1 MAKRFS
7 RWLRLDNS
15 AKIFPLMANKNTQNL
30 FCLTFRL
37 YEEVNAA
44 ALNEALVKTVRRFP
58 SFNVKLKTGVFWNYF
73 EEHTGKPRVYEAKPV
88 VMRRISSRNCN
99 GFAFRISY
107 FGKNIYGEFFHA
119 VTDGAGAAEFMKSL
133 LFTYF
138 TMLGKDVDGEQKIM
152 TVNSPSNPV
161 EYEDSFLTYYKK
173 KKLSQLPIDSLK
185 GQTAY
190 KIAGADFENAGNGE
204 INVYAKAK
212 DFVAVCKK
220 YGCTVTEMIGA
231 LFILSLYETKIK
243 PRNLP
248 SQNIQLF
255 VPINLRRIFPSVTLR
270 NFSLF
275 SRIGVMTSDD
285 MTVEGLTAHI
295 HEKLVRDTRKDVL
308 EDKIS
313 TTVYAE
319 KFLPLRLTPLFI
331 KRFIFNI
338 SNLFFGKNKKT
349 ATFSSVGILSLPE
362 SFRPLVKDANYAI
375 AANDKS
381 PITVTAVTVFDT
393 ICINFTRSITD
404 TETEKRFVKYLT
416 DAGLDVSVSSNYWEV
431 DNAL

>member
-15 AKIFPLMANKNTQNL
+15 AKISPLMANKNTQNL

-44 ALNEALVKTVRRFP
+44 TLNEALVKTVRRFP

-119 VTDGAGAAEFMKSL
+119 VTDGVGAAEFMKSL

-138 TMLGKDVDGEQKIM
+138 TMLGKDVDGEQKIL
-152 TVNSPSNPV
+152 TVNSPSNPD

-308 EDKIS
+308 ED
-313 TTVYAE
+313 
-319 KFLPLRLTPLFI
+319 
-331 KRFIFNI
+331 
-338 SNLFFGKNKKT
+338 
-349 ATFSSVGILSLPE
+349 
-362 SFRPLVKDANYAI
+362 
-375 AANDKS
+375 
-381 PITVTAVTVFDT
+381 
-393 ICINFTRSITD
+393 
-404 TETEKRFVKYLT
+404 
-416 DAGLDVSVSSNYWEV
+416 
-431 DNAL
+431 